1 MLLFLNKFKNLIY
14 KNFINHFQIIIER
27 YSKEVNLPALMKTKF
42 LVPQEL
48 TMSQLVNIIRR
59 KLKLNMN
66 QSLFLIID
74 NRSITSMS
82 KPLAEVYRE
91 FKDEDGFLY
100 IVYASQQVFGEH

>member
-1 MLLFLNKFKNLIY
+1 
-14 KNFINHFQIIIER
+14 
-27 YSKEVNLPALMKTKF
+27 MKTKF

-48 TMSQLVNIIRR
+48 NMSQLTNIIRR
-59 KLKLNMN
+59 KLKITMN
-66 QSLFLIID
+66 QSLYLIID

-100 IVYASQQVFGEH
+100 VGKASNSNFCSLNFSASADC

>member
-1 MLLFLNKFKNLIY
+1 MRKAANQLVFTLSL
-14 KNFINHFQIIIER
+14 FQIIIER
-27 YSKEVNLPALMKTKF
+27 YAKETSLPPLMKTKF

-48 TMSQLVNIIRR
+48 NMSQLTNIIRR
-59 KLKLNMN
+59 KLKITMN
-66 QSLFLIID
+66 QSLYLIID

-100 IVYASQQVFGEH
+100 VGKASRTEFFR